1 MQCADALAPP
11 PPGPRALHITKS
23 GHEPNVGSLAAIVGL
38 HLSLLARNVSRK
50 QPLFAGPGA
59 AVCGPL
65 HLAFK
70 WLRMIFRLWKNQT
83 PYHEGTYVAA

>member
-1 MQCADALAPP
+1 MRRPDASTDGPAFCLHGIWVHMAVCRLLAF
-11 PPGPRALHITKS
+11 
-23 GHEPNVGSLAAIVGL
+23 NVGSLAAIVGL

-65 HLAFK
+65 QVSIANGD
-70 WLRMIFRLWKNQT
+70 I
-83 PYHEGTYVAA
+83 E